1 MYQKLVIVGR
11 LGRDPE
17 MRYTQDGTPVTSF
30 SVATDRRWTS
40 QSGESQQRTVWFRV
54 SAWRR
59 LAETCNQYLA
69 KGRMVLIEGEL
80 TEPRPYQGRDGEW
93 RASLDVTART
103 VKFLG
108 GRSDAAMNWV
118 SYAILYPATTVKC
131 GFVGSSL
138 RYAAAR
144 RHIVYQPDI
153 APNHRSVADCQRAED
168 RRL

>member
-93 RASLDVTART
+93 RASLDVTARA

-108 GRSDAAMNWV
+108 GRSDAG
-118 SYAILYPATTVKC
+118 SGPAA
-131 GFVGSSL
+131 G
-138 RYAAAR
+138 AAPGEYTEPGGDLTSEEE
-144 RHIVYQPDI
+144 IPF
-153 APNHRSVADCQRAED
+153 
-168 RRL
+168 

>member
-108 GRSDAAMNWV
+108 GRSDAGGAP
-118 SYAILYPATTVKC
+118 SA
-131 GFVGSSL
+131 G
-138 RYAAAR
+138 AAPGQYTEPGGGDLTSEEE
-144 RHIVYQPDI
+144 IPF
-153 APNHRSVADCQRAED
+153 
-168 RRL
+168 